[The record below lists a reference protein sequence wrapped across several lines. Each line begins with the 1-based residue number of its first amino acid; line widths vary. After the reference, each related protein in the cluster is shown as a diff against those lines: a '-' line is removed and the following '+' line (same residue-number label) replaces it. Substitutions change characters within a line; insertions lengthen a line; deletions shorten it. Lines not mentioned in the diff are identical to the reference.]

1 MTDTTNTES
10 SVVPEAPP
18 KKRKGNPNLPKG
30 AGNGQGRP
38 LGSKNK
44 YSMQASTAR
53 LTQLRFD
60 PMEKLIEQFEKIE
73 KRIADMDSGKTRYS
87 AMAMQGFLTTQANI
101 VNNLMKY
108 GYRPVPERTEIDDVS
123 KGPLI
128 IKLTDS

>member
-1 MTDTTNTES
+1 MTDTTQETVIPDE
-10 SVVPEAPP
+10 PP
-18 KKRKGNPNLPKG
+18 KKKRKGNPNLPKG

-87 AMAMQGFLTTQANI
+87 AMAMQGFINTQATI

-128 IKLTDS
+128 IKLTDT